1 MSSGQRSIAL
11 LLRSVRRGFLRLRR
25 EGGWA
30 VNFTALLGVVLL
42 TQMMLIAFIAAQRAD
57 HRLRTG
63 ATVAIG
69 MRETVTDQR
78 AQEFLVALRELSA
91 VTSVGYRTR
100 EAALERERES
110 ASGLAQFFEQSGG
123 NPFTDTAVATL
134 RDVGAFPAL
143 ATFLTDHRWQDVIA
157 PASLAAAAARERE
170 IQGALAQGAAAW
182 RLTGALVLLSLIALC
197 AVIAAL
203 LRRWVHERREEL
215 FVERMAGATESAV
228 LLPLA
233 AEMTMLLLP
242 ALLLSAAGVAFL
254 LRFLP
259 HGTLPLL

>member
-1 MSSGQRSIAL
+1 MRSL
-11 LLRSVRRGFLRLRR
+11 RRGFLRLRR
-25 EGGWA
+25 EGGWGA
-30 VNFTALLGVVLL
+30 GFVALVGIVLL
-42 TQMMLIAFIAAQRAD
+42 TEVMLTAFLAAQRVD

-63 ATVAIG
+63 ATIAIN

-78 AQEFLVALRELSA
+78 AQEFLITLRELSA
-91 VTSVGYRTR
+91 VTTVEYRTR

-143 ATFLTDHRWQDVIA
+143 AAFLTDHRWQDVIA

-170 IQGALAQGAAAW
+170 LQEAIAQGAAAQW
-182 RLTGALVLLSLIALC
+182 LTGALVLLSLIALGT
-197 AVIAAL
+197 VIAAL
-203 LRRWVHERREEL
+203 LRRWIHERREEL
-215 FVERMAGATESAV
+215 FVERMAGATTAAV

-242 ALLLSAAGVAFL
+242 ALLLSAAGVALL

-259 HGTLPLL
+259 HGSLLFL